1 MSDYINYIDSRAIK
15 LADLAIDIGDYNCA
29 SENYS
34 KALKRLRYYQGDRM
48 QPAFMASDLEQKV
61 NYANNNIPFGQSIL
75 KPEGWRLTKTSFVKG
90 SQCLK
95 YLYLDKHK
103 KHEKTPFSK
112 EKLKLF
118 KKGHNFEDTVRLHE
132 FPGGIN
138 VKEKVGDFR
147 YFNSYTNHLINT
159 KEHIIYEATI
169 IEKGVLVM
177 CDILVQHKNGL
188 IDIYEIKLSSK
199 LNKAI
204 LNDLAVQFFVCKK
217 RFGDKL
223 NSFNAITR
231 SDKIGEN
238 WTISDFKDDLDKR
251 HQETSDKIRL
261 FFSALNNFEPTI
273 SMGEHC
279 NKPYDCE
286 FIDYCK
292 KKSEK

>member
-1 MSDYINYIDSRAIK
+1 MSDYMSYIDFRAIK
-15 LADLAIDIGDYNCA
+15 LADLANEIGDYNCA
-29 SENYS
+29 VDNYS

-48 QPAFMASDLEQKV
+48 QPALMATELEGKI
-61 NYANNNIPFGQSIL
+61 NTAKSSAPFGQSIL

-118 KKGHNFEDTVRLHE
+118 EKGHNFEETVRINE

-138 VKEKVGDFR
+138 IKDTVGDFR
-147 YFNSYTNHLINT
+147 YFNSYTKHLLNT
-159 KEHIIYEATI
+159 KQQTLYEATI

-177 CDILVQHKNGL
+177 CDILVQDTDGL
-188 IDIYEIKLSSK
+188 IDVYEIKLNSK
-199 LNKAI
+199 LNEAI
-204 LNDLAVQFFVCKK
+204 LNDLAIQYSICKK

-223 NSFNAITR
+223 NSFNVITR
-231 SDKIGEN
+231 SGDEGKRWKIENLKDKLED
-238 WTISDFKDDLDKR
+238 SLDV
-251 HQETSDKIRL
+251 TSNKINL
-261 FFSALNNFEPTI
+261 FFSTLNSSEPKI
-273 SMGEHC
+273 SMGAHC

-286 FIDYCK
+286 FIRYCTK
-292 KKSEK
+292 K

>member
-1 MSDYINYIDSRAIK
+1 MSDYISYIDYRAIK
-15 LADLAIDIGDYNCA
+15 LADLANEIGDYNCA
-29 SENYS
+29 VDNYS

-48 QPAFMASDLEQKV
+48 QPALMATELEIKI
-61 NYANNNIPFGQSIL
+61 NTAKNSAPFSQSIL

-118 KKGHNFEDTVRLHE
+118 KQGHNFEETVRINE

-138 VKEKVGDFR
+138 IKDTVGDFR
-147 YFNSYTNHLINT
+147 YFNSYTKHLLNT
-159 KEHIIYEATI
+159 KQQTLYEATI

-177 CDILVQHKNGL
+177 CDILVQNTNGL
-188 IDIYEIKLSSK
+188 IDVYEIKLNSK
-199 LNKAI
+199 LNEAI
-204 LNDLAVQFFVCKK
+204 LNDLAIQYSICKK

-223 NSFNAITR
+223 NSFNVITR
-231 SDKIGEN
+231 SGDEGKRWKIENLKDKLED
-238 WTISDFKDDLDKR
+238 SL
-251 HQETSDKIRL
+251 EVTSNKINL
-261 FFSALNNFEPTI
+261 FFSTLNSSEPKI
-273 SMGEHC
+273 SMGAHC

-286 FIDYCK
+286 FIRYCTK
-292 KKSEK
+292 K